1 MRHVSTKLL
10 HVFVLV
16 MEYRDLSAVAACT
29 QGRVPTV
36 AYSLARL
43 REITGDPLFV
53 KRNGMLEPTPH
64 ALRLEQT
71 ARQILAKWNHLVR
84 PGESGLSKRRDDGRR
99 VSIGFS
105 SSIGDPVITE
115 ILTALCEQFPQ
126 DSFVTRPVIADAV
139 LAGHLGSGELDC
151 AFVVDSGHD
160 PERVRQH
167 NIMAT
172 PRRLV
177 SATRGGSHDESES
190 DWILLQEDCEAGSPL
205 RTFLSRQA
213 STPGHRETVVPSWHT
228 QITLLHSAG
237 GICPVLD
244 STCRWSRASARRA
257 CWHPQAASR
266 NGPHCISGHR
276 STAATRACCATS
288 WMSAAP
294 YCATRSRPSTAAATA
309 PRSPRA
315 ARAGLTQLPQ
325 HRRPEGAGSRMAPA
339 PFFFGCA
346 AAAAFITVL
355 RHFFER

>member
-71 ARQILAKWNHLVR
+71 ARQILAKWNQLVR
-84 PGESGLSKRRDDGRR
+84 PGEPGLSKRRDDGRR

-115 ILTALCEQFPQ
+115 ILTALCEQFPR
-126 DSFVTRPVIADAV
+126 DSFITRPVIADAT

-151 AFVVDSGHD
+151 AFIVDSGHD

-177 SATRGGSHDESES
+177 SATRGGSHDEGES

-205 RTFLSRQA
+205 RAFLSRQA

-244 STCRWSRASARRA
+244 FNVPLVTRERKTRLLAPPSSFPEWAALHFWAPERSGDKGVLRDIMDVGSAVLRAPLKAIDSR
-257 CWHPQAASR
+257 R
-266 NGPHCISGHR
+266 NGR
-276 STAATRACCATS
+276 
-288 WMSAAP
+288 
-294 YCATRSRPSTAAATA
+294 AAAHA
-309 PRSPRA
+309 QSA
-315 ARAGLTQLPQ
+315 LA
-325 HRRPEGAGSRMAPA
+325 
-339 PFFFGCA
+339 
-346 AAAAFITVL
+346 
-355 RHFFER
+355 

>member
-16 MEYRDLSAVAACT
+16 MEYRDLNAVAACT

-84 PGESGLSKRRDDGRR
+84 PGESGLSRRQEGGRR

-115 ILTALCEQFPQ
+115 ILTALCEQFPH
-126 DSFVTRPVIADAV
+126 DSFITRPVIANAA
-139 LAGHLGSGELDC
+139 LAGHLDAGELDC
-151 AFVVDSGHD
+151 AFVVDGAHD
-160 PERVRQH
+160 PEHVRQQ

-177 SATRGGSHDESES
+177 SATREGGYDDSES

-205 RTFLSRQA
+205 RAFLSRQA

-228 QITLLHSAG
+228 QITLLHAAG

-244 STCRWSRASARRA
+244 FNVPLVTRERKTRLLAPPSSFPEWAALHFWS
-257 CWHPQAASR
+257 
-266 NGPHCISGHR
+266 
-276 STAATRACCATS
+276 
-288 WMSAAP
+288 
-294 YCATRSRPSTAAATA
+294 
-309 PRSPRA
+309 
-315 ARAGLTQLPQ
+315 
-325 HRRPEGAGSRMAPA
+325 PERGRDKG
-339 PFFFGCA
+339 
-346 AAAAFITVL
+346 VL
-355 RHFFER
+355 RDILDVGSAVLRDPLKAIDGRRKGRPAAQAEPVLA

>member
-84 PGESGLSKRRDDGRR
+84 PGEPGLSKRREGGRR

-126 DSFVTRPVIADAV
+126 DSFVTRPVIADAA
-139 LAGHLGSGELDC
+139 LAGQLSEGELDC

-160 PERVRQH
+160 AERVRQH

-177 SATRGGSHDESES
+177 SATRGGSQDESES
-190 DWILLQEDCEAGSPL
+190 AWILLQEDSEAGSPL
-205 RTFLSRQA
+205 RAFLSRQA

-237 GICPVLD
+237 GICSVLD
-244 STCRWSRASARRA
+244 FNVPLVTRERKTRLLAPPSSFPEWAALHFWGPERSRDQGVLRDVMEVGSAVLRDPLKAIDGR
-257 CWHPQAASR
+257 R
-266 NGPHCISGHR
+266 NGRPAVASEV
-276 STAATRACCATS
+276 ATT
-288 WMSAAP
+288 
-294 YCATRSRPSTAAATA
+294 
-309 PRSPRA
+309 
-315 ARAGLTQLPQ
+315 
-325 HRRPEGAGSRMAPA
+325 
-339 PFFFGCA
+339 
-346 AAAAFITVL
+346 
-355 RHFFER
+355 

>member
-10 HVFVLV
+10 HVFVLL
-16 MEYRDLSAVAACT
+16 MEYRDLNAVAACI

-71 ARQILAKWNHLVR
+71 ARQILAKWHHLVR
-84 PGESGLSKRRDDGRR
+84 PGEAGLSKRRDGGRR

-115 ILTALCEQFPQ
+115 ILTALCERFPQ
-126 DSFVTRPVIADAV
+126 DSFVTRPVIADAA
-139 LAGHLGSGELDC
+139 LAGLLGDGELDC

-160 PERVRQH
+160 PERVCQH

-177 SATRGGSHDESES
+177 SATRGGSPDESES
-190 DWILLQEDCEAGSPL
+190 AWILLQEDSEAGSPL
-205 RTFLSRQA
+205 RAFLSRQA
-213 STPGHRETVVPSWHT
+213 GTPGHRETVVPSWHT

-237 GICPVLD
+237 GVCPVLD
-244 STCRWSRASARRA
+244 FNVPLVTRERKTRLLAPPSSFPEWAAVHFWGPERGSDEGVLRDVMEIGSAVLRDPLKAIEARRDG
-257 CWHPQAASR
+257 R
-266 NGPHCISGHR
+266 
-276 STAATRACCATS
+276 
-288 WMSAAP
+288 SAAQAEP
-294 YCATRSRPSTAAATA
+294 
-309 PRSPRA
+309 
-315 ARAGLTQLPQ
+315 
-325 HRRPEGAGSRMAPA
+325 APA
-339 PFFFGCA
+339 
-346 AAAAFITVL
+346 
-355 RHFFER
+355 

>member
-53 KRNGMLEPTPH
+53 KRNGILEPTPH

-84 PGESGLSKRRDDGRR
+84 PGEPGLGKRRDSGRR

-126 DSFVTRPVIADAV
+126 DSFVTRPVIADAA
-139 LAGHLGSGELDC
+139 LAGQLGEGKLDC

-160 PERVRQH
+160 PERVRQY

-177 SATRGGSHDESES
+177 SATRGGSQDESES
-190 DWILLQEDCEAGSPL
+190 AWILLQEDSEAGSPL

-244 STCRWSRASARRA
+244 FNVPLVTRESQTRLLAPPTSFPEWAALHFWGPERNHDQGVLRDVMEVGSAVLRDPLKAIDGR
-257 CWHPQAASR
+257 R
-266 NGPHCISGHR
+266 NGRPAVPAE
-276 STAATRACCATS
+276 AATT
-288 WMSAAP
+288 
-294 YCATRSRPSTAAATA
+294 
-309 PRSPRA
+309 
-315 ARAGLTQLPQ
+315 
-325 HRRPEGAGSRMAPA
+325 
-339 PFFFGCA
+339 
-346 AAAAFITVL
+346 
-355 RHFFER
+355 

>member
-16 MEYRDLSAVAACT
+16 MEYRDLNAVAACT

-71 ARQILAKWNHLVR
+71 ARQILAKWNQLVR
-84 PGESGLSKRRDDGRR
+84 PGASGLSRRQEGGRR

-115 ILTALCEQFPQ
+115 ILTALCEQFPH
-126 DSFVTRPVIADAV
+126 DSFITRPVIADAA
-139 LAGHLGSGELDC
+139 LASHLDAGELDC
-151 AFVVDSGHD
+151 AFVVDGGHA
-160 PERVRQH
+160 PEHVRQQ

-177 SATRGGSHDESES
+177 SATREGSYDDSES

-205 RTFLSRQA
+205 RAFLSRQA

-228 QITLLHSAG
+228 QITLLHAAG

-244 STCRWSRASARRA
+244 FNVPLVTRERKTRLLAPPSSFPEWAALHFWSPERARDK
-257 CWHPQAASR
+257 
-266 NGPHCISGHR
+266 G
-276 STAATRACCATS
+276 
-288 WMSAAP
+288 
-294 YCATRSRPSTAAATA
+294 
-309 PRSPRA
+309 
-315 ARAGLTQLPQ
+315 
-325 HRRPEGAGSRMAPA
+325 
-339 PFFFGCA
+339 
-346 AAAAFITVL
+346 VL
-355 RHFFER
+355 RDIMDVGSAVLRDPLKAIDGRRKGRPAAQTEPVLA

>member
-84 PGESGLSKRRDDGRR
+84 PGEPGMSKRREGGRR

-115 ILTALCEQFPQ
+115 ILTALCEQYPQ
-126 DSFVTRPVIADAV
+126 DSFVTRPVIADAA
-139 LAGHLGSGELDC
+139 LAGQLSDGELDC

-177 SATRGGSHDESES
+177 SATRGGSQDESES
-190 DWILLQEDCEAGSPL
+190 AWILLQEDSEAGSPL
-205 RTFLSRQA
+205 RAFLSRHA

-237 GICPVLD
+237 GICSVLD
-244 STCRWSRASARRA
+244 FNVPLVTRERKTRLLAPPSSFPEWAALHFWGPERSRDQGVLRDVMEVGSAVLRDPLKAIDGR
-257 CWHPQAASR
+257 R
-266 NGPHCISGHR
+266 NG
-276 STAATRACCATS
+276 
-288 WMSAAP
+288 
-294 YCATRSRPSTAAATA
+294 
-309 PRSPRA
+309 RA
-315 ARAGLTQLPQ
+315 AVPSEVAT
-325 HRRPEGAGSRMAPA
+325 
-339 PFFFGCA
+339 
-346 AAAAFITVL
+346 T
-355 RHFFER
+355 

>member
-71 ARQILAKWNHLVR
+71 ARQILAKWNQLVR
-84 PGESGLSKRRDDGRR
+84 PGEPGLNRRQDGGRR

-115 ILTALCEQFPQ
+115 ILTALCEQFPH
-126 DSFVTRPVIADAV
+126 DSFITRPVIADAA
-139 LAGHLGSGELDC
+139 LAGSLDAGELDC
-151 AFVVDSGHD
+151 AFVVDGGHD
-160 PERVRQH
+160 PEHVRQQ

-177 SATRGGSHDESES
+177 SAMREGSYDEGES

-205 RTFLSRQA
+205 RAFLSRQA
-213 STPGHRETVVPSWHT
+213 CSPGHRETVVPSWHT

-244 STCRWSRASARRA
+244 FNVPLVTRERKTRLLAPPTSFPEWAALNFWSPEHSRDKGLLRDIMELGSAVLRDPIKAIDGRRKGREA
-257 CWHPQAASR
+257 PQAE
-266 NGPHCISGHR
+266 
-276 STAATRACCATS
+276 AALA
-288 WMSAAP
+288 
-294 YCATRSRPSTAAATA
+294 
-309 PRSPRA
+309 
-315 ARAGLTQLPQ
+315 
-325 HRRPEGAGSRMAPA
+325 
-339 PFFFGCA
+339 
-346 AAAAFITVL
+346 
-355 RHFFER
+355 

>member
-71 ARQILAKWNHLVR
+71 ARQILAKWRNHLVR
-84 PGESGLSKRRDDGRR
+84 PGEPGLSKRRDGGRR

-126 DSFVTRPVIADAV
+126 DSFVTRPVIADAA
-139 LAGHLGSGELDC
+139 LAGQLGDGELDC

-177 SATRGGSHDESES
+177 SATRGGSQDESES
-190 DWILLQEDCEAGSPL
+190 AWILLQEDSEAGSPL
-205 RTFLSRQA
+205 RAFLSRQA

-244 STCRWSRASARRA
+244 FNVPLVTRERKTRLLAPPSSFPEWAALHFWGPERSRDQGVLHDVMEVGSAVLRDPLRA
-257 CWHPQAASR
+257 IDGRR
-266 NGPHCISGHR
+266 NGRPAVEAE
-276 STAATRACCATS
+276 TATT
-288 WMSAAP
+288 
-294 YCATRSRPSTAAATA
+294 
-309 PRSPRA
+309 
-315 ARAGLTQLPQ
+315 
-325 HRRPEGAGSRMAPA
+325 
-339 PFFFGCA
+339 
-346 AAAAFITVL
+346 
-355 RHFFER
+355 

>member
-84 PGESGLSKRRDDGRR
+84 PGEPGLSKRREAGRR

-126 DSFVTRPVIADAV
+126 DSFVTRPVIADAA
-139 LAGHLGSGELDC
+139 LAGQLGCGELDC

-177 SATRGGSHDESES
+177 SATRGGTQDESES
-190 DWILLQEDCEAGSPL
+190 AWILLQEDSEAGSPL
-205 RTFLSRQA
+205 RAFLSRQA

-244 STCRWSRASARRA
+244 FNVPLVTRERKTRLLAPPSSFPEWAALHFWGPERGPDQGMLRDVMEVGSAVLRDPLRAIDGR
-257 CWHPQAASR
+257 R
-266 NGPHCISGHR
+266 NGR
-276 STAATRACCATS
+276 SAVPAEAATT
-288 WMSAAP
+288 
-294 YCATRSRPSTAAATA
+294 
-309 PRSPRA
+309 
-315 ARAGLTQLPQ
+315 
-325 HRRPEGAGSRMAPA
+325 
-339 PFFFGCA
+339 
-346 AAAAFITVL
+346 
-355 RHFFER
+355 

>member
-84 PGESGLSKRRDDGRR
+84 PGEAGLSKRRDGGRR

-126 DSFVTRPVIADAV
+126 DSFVTRPVIADAA
-139 LAGHLGSGELDC
+139 LAGQLGDGGLDC

-177 SATRGGSHDESES
+177 SATRGGSQDESES
-190 DWILLQEDCEAGSPL
+190 AWILLQEDSEAGSPL

-244 STCRWSRASARRA
+244 FNVPLVTRERKTRLLAPPTSFPEWAALHFWGPERSRDQGVLRDVMEVGSAVLRDPLKAIDGR
-257 CWHPQAASR
+257 R
-266 NGPHCISGHR
+266 NG
-276 STAATRACCATS
+276 
-288 WMSAAP
+288 
-294 YCATRSRPSTAAATA
+294 
-309 PRSPRA
+309 RA
-315 ARAGLTQLPQ
+315 AFQA
-325 HRRPEGAGSRMAPA
+325 E
-339 PFFFGCA
+339 
-346 AAAAFITVL
+346 TVAT
-355 RHFFER
+355 

>member
-10 HVFVLV
+10 HVFVLL

-71 ARQILAKWNHLVR
+71 ARQILAKWSQLVR
-84 PGESGLSKRRDDGRR
+84 PREAGLNQRRDGGRR

-115 ILTALCEQFPQ
+115 MLTALCEQFPQ
-126 DSFVTRPVIADAV
+126 DSFVTRPVIADAA
-139 LAGHLGSGELDC
+139 LAGHLGTGDLDC

-177 SATRGGSHDESES
+177 SATRGGSYDEGES

-213 STPGHRETVVPSWHT
+213 STPGHRETVAPSWHT

-244 STCRWSRASARRA
+244 FNVPLVTRERKTRLLAPPSSFPEWAALHFWAPEHSQDQGVLRDIMDVGSAVLRDPLKAIDGR
-257 CWHPQAASR
+257 R
-266 NGPHCISGHR
+266 NGR
-276 STAATRACCATS
+276 
-288 WMSAAP
+288 SAAQ
-294 YCATRSRPSTAAATA
+294 A
-309 PRSPRA
+309 
-315 ARAGLTQLPQ
+315 
-325 HRRPEGAGSRMAPA
+325 HPA
-339 PFFFGCA
+339 VA
-346 AAAAFITVL
+346 
-355 RHFFER
+355 

>member
-84 PGESGLSKRRDDGRR
+84 PGEPGLSKRREGGRR

-126 DSFVTRPVIADAV
+126 DSFVTRPVIADAA
-139 LAGHLGSGELDC
+139 LAGQLGDGELDC

-177 SATRGGSHDESES
+177 SATRGGSPDESES
-190 DWILLQEDCEAGSPL
+190 AWILLQEDSEAGSPL
-205 RTFLSRQA
+205 RAFLSRQA

-244 STCRWSRASARRA
+244 FNVPLVTRERKTRLLAPPSSFPEWAALHFWGPERSRDQGVLRDVMEVGSAVLRDPLKAIDGR
-257 CWHPQAASR
+257 R
-266 NGPHCISGHR
+266 NGRP
-276 STAATRACCATS
+276 AVPAEVATT
-288 WMSAAP
+288 
-294 YCATRSRPSTAAATA
+294 
-309 PRSPRA
+309 
-315 ARAGLTQLPQ
+315 
-325 HRRPEGAGSRMAPA
+325 
-339 PFFFGCA
+339 
-346 AAAAFITVL
+346 
-355 RHFFER
+355 

>member
-16 MEYRDLSAVAACT
+16 MEYRDLTAVAACT

-84 PGESGLSKRRDDGRR
+84 PGEAGLSKRHDGGRR

-126 DSFVTRPVIADAV
+126 DSFVTRPVIADAA
-139 LAGHLGSGELDC
+139 LAGQLGDGELDC

-177 SATRGGSHDESES
+177 SATRGGSPDSES
-190 DWILLQEDCEAGSPL
+190 AWILLQEDSEAGSPL
-205 RTFLSRQA
+205 RAFLSRQA
-213 STPGHRETVVPSWHT
+213 ITPGHRETVVPSWHT

-244 STCRWSRASARRA
+244 FNVPLVTRERKTRLLAPPSSFPEWAALHFWGPERSRDQGVLRDVMEVGSAVLRDPLKAIDGRRNA
-257 CWHPQAASR
+257 RAAFQAE
-266 NGPHCISGHR
+266 
-276 STAATRACCATS
+276 TAAT
-288 WMSAAP
+288 
-294 YCATRSRPSTAAATA
+294 
-309 PRSPRA
+309 
-315 ARAGLTQLPQ
+315 
-325 HRRPEGAGSRMAPA
+325 
-339 PFFFGCA
+339 
-346 AAAAFITVL
+346 
-355 RHFFER
+355 

>member
-43 REITGDPLFV
+43 REITGDPLFI
-53 KRNGMLEPTPH
+53 KRNGTLEPTPH

-71 ARQILAKWNHLVR
+71 ARQILAKWNLLVR
-84 PGESGLSKRRDDGRR
+84 PNETGETRSRDGRR
-99 VSIGFS
+99 LSIGFS

-115 ILTALCEQFPQ
+115 ILTTLCEQFPQ
-126 DSFVTRPVIADAV
+126 DSFVTRPVIADST
-139 LAGHLGSGELDC
+139 LAASLDNGELDC
-151 AFVVDSGHD
+151 AFVVDSGHH
-160 PERVRQH
+160 PEKVLPH
-167 NIMAT
+167 NILAT

-177 SATRGGSHDESES
+177 SATRAGGSDDTES

-213 STPGHRETVVPSWHT
+213 GTPGHRETVVPSWHT

-244 STCRWSRASARRA
+244 FNVPLVTRDRKTRLLAPPSSFPEWAALHFWTPERARDNSALRDIMDV
-257 CWHPQAASR
+257 
-266 NGPHCISGHR
+266 G
-276 STAATRACCATS
+276 
-288 WMSAAP
+288 SA
-294 YCATRSRPSTAAATA
+294 
-309 PRSPRA
+309 
-315 ARAGLTQLPQ
+315 
-325 HRRPEGAGSRMAPA
+325 
-339 PFFFGCA
+339 
-346 AAAAFITVL
+346 VL
-355 RHFFER
+355 RDPLKAIDSRRRGQLEVPRQVAIA